1 MYDFKPIDNPSAKC
15 ENLNQDMYPKTQ
27 DEIEKMAY
35 VSYTSVVVTTLF
47 FFFLIN
53 TKMNYHSGT
62 TICRK
67 TNIWYKFHNMYLIY
81 RVNIYAAEY
90 I

>member
-47 FFFLIN
+47 FFNKYQNEL
-53 TKMNYHSGT
+53 S
-62 TICRK
+62 
-67 TNIWYKFHNMYLIY
+67 
-81 RVNIYAAEY
+81 
-90 I
+90 